1 MPCIQGIRILAWY
14 TYGNYN
20 TRIILHR
27 CYSAIKKRIIRYSS
41 HWFAE
46 AEQASENA
54 FYSRKRHRT
63 RARAFA
69 APSGICLSN
78 SERDALSCRSQA
90 AVQKRLSAVA
100 SLAVALRFGNRILLC
115 CDLRTPWEKA
125 SLLLLFL
132 PPLKGLTVGN
142 CSPARRRRSVETE
155 TSWRNEERTRRLKE
169 QREQRRYGPPSPRM
183 PLPWGR

>member
-1 MPCIQGIRILAWY
+1 MRL
-14 TYGNYN
+14 GNCN
-20 TRIILHR
+20 TRIILYR
-27 CYSAIKKRIIRYSS
+27 SYFAIKKIIRYSS
-41 HWFAE
+41 LWFAE

-63 RARAFA
+63 RARA

-78 SERDALSCRSQA
+78 SERDALSYRSQA
-90 AVQKRLSAVA
+90 AVQKRLSTVA

-142 CSPARRRRSVETE
+142 CSPARRKRRVETE
-155 TSWRNEERTRRLKE
+155 TSDRNWRDEERTRRPKK
-169 QREQRRYGPPSPRM
+169 REQRGYGPPSPGM